1 MLILER
7 RRGKIID
14 VFDES
19 YEPIHSFHVSTPEES
34 DHLVLVCK
42 LNSKDSFITEVR
54 IPIIDGQWKG
64 MDADIPGQEYSIRY
78 QIKVEVRSDK
88 HVCLLFELPPC
99 IKILRREVVERD
111 GIEKY
116 QNASRHLELI

>member
-1 MLILER
+1 MLIFER

-19 YEPIHSFHVSTPEES
+19 YKQLHSFHVSTVEES
-34 DHLVLVCK
+34 AELKLICK
-42 LNSKDSFITEVR
+42 MTSPGYLPIDFELSIKDGEWQIF
-54 IPIIDGQWKG
+54 
-64 MDADIPGQEYSIRY
+64 DATIPGRTPKLTYKM
-78 QIKVEVRSDK
+78 KVEVRSDK
-88 HVCLLFELPPC
+88 NVCILMDLPPC

-116 QNASRHLELI
+116 QNAARHLELI